1 MNESLVMFFFSWLEK
16 QIKIKCF
23 IWNKLEMKRNN
34 ELKEIVYIICL
45 VTFVDNHPENE
56 TSIFFLYIYISY
68 SLSLILIQVF

>member
-1 MNESLVMFFFSWLEK
+1 
-16 QIKIKCF
+16 
-23 IWNKLEMKRNN
+23 MKRNN

-68 SLSLILIQVF
+68 SLSLSLSLSNFNTSILNFLLFFDHPIVYFNNINII